1 MPPCLCVGLTGHVP
15 PGGHCAP
22 LETRAGLSPW
32 RPQDS
37 AMACRARCLV
47 RVSTHL
53 LSDRA
58 RKVTL
63 TRQVLSKAALFRG
76 DHVIA
81 QGDSSRAATHLK
93 VRDRSGSGTLKPS
106 SVPRD
111 SLSGLP
117 NSASFLSRIWRDSWV
132 LLTPIY
138 VNHDYE
144 DSDSRI

>member
-32 RPQDS
+32 CPQDS

-58 RKVTL
+58 KKVTL

-93 VRDRSGSGTLKPS
+93 VRDLTICSEIWHFRGTSRAAFRSCLNGREMVVW
-106 SVPRD
+106 VPVFLITSATVLATQNTRD
-111 SLSGLP
+111 K
-117 NSASFLSRIWRDSWV
+117 D
-132 LLTPIY
+132 
-138 VNHDYE
+138 
-144 DSDSRI
+144 